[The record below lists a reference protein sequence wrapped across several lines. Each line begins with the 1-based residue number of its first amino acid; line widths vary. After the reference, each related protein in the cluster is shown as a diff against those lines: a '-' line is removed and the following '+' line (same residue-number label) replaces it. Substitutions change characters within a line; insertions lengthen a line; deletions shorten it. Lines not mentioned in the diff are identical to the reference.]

1 MITTDKYVFFYTEW
15 LSNFCKTSFVWE
27 KFGESNHFFCTEQ
40 AFMWAKA
47 KTFGDDESAKKILAV
62 KDNPM
67 ECKKLGRGVKNY
79 DDAEWAKVRYDIM
92 VEVNYARFSQ
102 DLNLLKKILNPDFDG
117 KTFVEASPYDG
128 IWGIRLGIGIPEH
141 VLNDEKNWEGTNL
154 LGKALTEVRQMLKD
168 EQV

>member
-1 MITTDKYVFFYTEW
+1 MIRITDRHAFFYTEW
-15 LSNFCKTSFVWE
+15 PSNFCKTSFVWE

-102 DLNLLKKILNPDFDG
+102 DLNLLKKILNPDFEG
-117 KTFVEASPYDG
+117 KTFVEASPIDR
-128 IWGIRLGIGIPEH
+128 IWGIGFAQADAPD
-141 VLNDEKNWEGTNL
+141 DESKWHGQNL
-154 LGKALTEVRQMLKD
+154 LGKVITQVRKELLASKK
-168 EQV
+168 